1 VLTSAI
7 LAEYFPKEMTGRA
20 NAALNVFNMG
30 GAFALQCLTGFVIQ
44 AWAKDHGHYPEVAY
58 QAAFAIN
65 LLLQMIALVWFSLPR
80 LQSLASAIGARRY
93 PITTTSE
100 SVARFGM
107 KKRATLNRAPHPQT
121 PFMRCLTCGSI
132 RPLEDRLMP
141 MVARPA
147 I

>member
-1 VLTSAI
+1 
-7 LAEYFPKEMTGRA
+7 M
-20 NAALNVFNMG
+20 
-30 GAFALQCLTGFVIQ
+30 IQ
-44 AWAKDHGHYPEVAY
+44 AWAKHDGYYPEAAY

-65 LLLQMIALVWFSLPR
+65 LLLQIIALVWFSLPQ
-80 LQSLASAIGARRY
+80 LQSLASAIRARRY
-93 PITTTSE
+93 PVTTTSE
-100 SVARFGM
+100 SVTRFGM

-132 RPLEDRLMP
+132 RPLGDRLMP